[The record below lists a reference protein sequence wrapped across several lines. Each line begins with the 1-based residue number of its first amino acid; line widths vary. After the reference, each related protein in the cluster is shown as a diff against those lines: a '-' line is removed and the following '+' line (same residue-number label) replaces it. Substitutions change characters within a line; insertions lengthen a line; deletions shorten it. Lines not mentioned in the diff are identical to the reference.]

1 MSSIDH
7 SLTDCNAVMIS
18 INVFCLLT
26 MSVTSFLF
34 LRRVQAVYAGNH
46 FVWWIFGFLWF
57 GIIAADV
64 MLFLGTH
71 SRHIPGTYY
80 CMLYGVKQYVSATSF
95 IPAAF
100 DTLVFFAI
108 SYKIAFRS
116 INTVGADWSKVILGE
131 YPSGV
136 LAGRSSGGPAILPVS
151 KFSMRFIL
159 PSQILIL

>member
-1 MSSIDH
+1 
-7 SLTDCNAVMIS
+7 
-18 INVFCLLT
+18 

-116 INTVGADWSKVILGE
+116 INTIGSDWSKLF
-131 YPSGV
+131 SGNTLPAFSRAV
-136 LAGRSSGGPAILPVS
+136 LQGGQQYYL
-151 KFSMRFIL
+151 
-159 PSQILIL
+159 